1 MADPNDASASAAS
14 GVAIVVLVRWKSKK
28 QRSGREEEKS
38 KIGQQDRARSVR
50 ARQSCLVSLSLFLA
64 SPPSMAGQP
73 PRAVLPSVYLGSE
86 RSSSSLPLLHLLN
99 VTAILIIK
107 SEGVFVPAFPQA
119 FRYRVVQAGSEAH
132 LIASAFEVSSFI
144 ISIVNVNDGTVMV
157 CHDGNLKLASF
168 LLAM

>member
-1 MADPNDASASAAS
+1 
-14 GVAIVVLVRWKSKK
+14 
-28 QRSGREEEKS
+28 
-38 KIGQQDRARSVR
+38 
-50 ARQSCLVSLSLFLA
+50 
-64 SPPSMAGQP
+64 MAGQP

-86 RSSSSLPLLHLLN
+86 RSSSSLPLLHSLN